1 MSESRPKIV
10 YPEYFDSNLK
20 RSQGRKVPLNQS
32 VKNPTVDEIYSIIV
46 DSAILCS
53 KSQKSYSGNWSLSK
67 GSLEVTYDKSKVS
80 LLHKIGKGLKS
91 LRKTD

>member
-20 RSQGRKVPLNQS
+20 RSEGRKVPLNQS
-32 VKNPTVDEIYSIIV
+32 VKNPTVDEIYSVIV
-46 DSAILCS
+46 DSAILSS
-53 KSQKSYSGNWSLSK
+53 KSQKSYSGNWALCK

>member
-1 MSESRPKIV
+1 MSESRLKII

-32 VKNPTVDEIYSIIV
+32 VKNPTIDEIYNIITDSSIY
-46 DSAILCS
+46 CR
-53 KSQKSYSGNWSLSK
+53 KSQKPYSGNWSLSR
-67 GSLEVTYDKSKVS
+67 GSLEVRYEKSKVS
-80 LLHKIGKGLKS
+80 LLHQIGKGLKS

>member
-1 MSESRPKIV
+1 MSESRPKII
-10 YPEYFDSNLK
+10 YPEYFDSNLI

-32 VKNPTVDEIYSIIV
+32 VKNPTVDEIYSIII
-46 DSAILCS
+46 DSAIICS
-53 KSQKSYSGNWSLSK
+53 KSPKSYSGYWVLSK

-80 LLHKIGKGLKS
+80 LLHQIGKGLKL